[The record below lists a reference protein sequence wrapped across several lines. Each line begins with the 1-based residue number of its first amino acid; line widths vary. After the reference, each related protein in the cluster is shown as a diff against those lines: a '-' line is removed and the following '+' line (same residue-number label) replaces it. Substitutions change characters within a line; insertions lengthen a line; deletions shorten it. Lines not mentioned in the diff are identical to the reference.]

1 VTLLDTIFSAVGA
14 LRQHK
19 LRSSLTALGIIIG
32 TSATIA
38 MMAVGAGAREQVAA
52 QVRSLGSN
60 LLIVVSGNINQSGVR
75 LGAGA
80 TPTLT
85 DEDAAAIAG
94 EIPSVQVTSSLVRG
108 NIQIVADAANWATSV
123 LTVDVGYLEARDWE
137 VESGRSF
144 EPEEATRGSQVALLG
159 QTVSRE
165 LFPDQDPIGREVRI
179 RNVPFRVIGVLARK
193 GQSTAGQDQD
203 DGLLIPL
210 VAGRRVLGSNQVKS
224 RSVAGILVKVRE
236 GLDMNQAQEE
246 VQSLVRQRHRLQP
259 LQDDDFTVKN
269 LSAVTSAKEAGA
281 RTLSVLLASV
291 ALVSLATGG
300 IGILNIML
308 VSVTERTRE
317 IGIRLAVGARR
328 KDILWQFLLE
338 AIGLSIIG
346 GVIGVTVGADASL
359 IISRLAD
366 WSLIIDPWSVT
377 LAVTSSVL
385 VGVFFGWYPALR
397 ASRLQPVEAIRS
409 V

>member
-1 VTLLDTIFSAVGA
+1 MTLLDTILSAVGA

-94 EIPSVQVTSSLVRG
+94 EIPSVQVTSSLAG
-108 NIQIVADAANWATSV
+108 GKIQIVADAANWATSV
-123 LTVDVGYLEARDWE
+123 ATVDVGYLEVRDWE

-179 RNVPFRVIGVLARK
+179 RNVPFRVIGVLAKK

-203 DGLLIPL
+203 DALLIPL

-269 LSAVTSAKEAGA
+269 LSAVTSAREAGA
-281 RTLSVLLASV
+281 RTLSILLASV

-346 GVIGVTVGADASL
+346 GVIGVTVGAVASL

-366 WSLIIDPWSVT
+366 WALIIDPWSVT